1 MGVEFTA
8 QLLWHSFNNFG
19 GNGEYFSVWELGSA
33 ISKHLI

>member
-19 GNGEYFSVWELGSA
+19 GNGEYFSVWQLSA